1 VAIEHHH
8 YERAFEASLR
18 ARRIPYV
25 SVNEARKS
33 LLPPIGRFPDLARAC
48 REAGESGLPDAI
60 KNFDF
65 ILYGAGGN
73 TLVDIKGR
81 RLSSPSPSPNP
92 RARAIPSIFASAG
105 IGQRRAICGGP
116 GSRSAGR
123 PSAKVSA
130 GEPCEAGNFGTRAL
144 PVGALNSWVTSEDI
158 ASLGLWQRLFG
169 SGFTAE
175 FVFMYWCEAAPGDG
189 LFDDIVEHDGKWY
202 GLKRVAVDEYAGGCK
217 QRSARWKT
225 VDVPS
230 AAFARMGSQVR
241 VA

>member
-1 VAIEHHH
+1 MGGVGYYGGVAFEHYH

-18 ARRIPYV
+18 AGRIPYV

-33 LLPPIGRFPDLARAC
+33 LLPPIGRFPDLARVCA
-48 REAGESGLPDAI
+48 EAGESGLPDAI

-81 RLSSPSPSPNP
+81 RLPSP
-92 RARAIPSIFASAG
+92 RARVVPQIFTSAG
-105 IGQRRAICGGP
+105 IGQRRAGCGGS
-116 GSRSAGR
+116 GSGAAGMSAG
-123 PSAKVSA
+123 
-130 GEPCEAGNFGTRAL
+130 GPCEAGNFGSRAL
-144 PVGALNSWVTSEDI
+144 PVGALNSWVTAEDI
-158 ASLGLWQRLFG
+158 ASLRLWQRLFG
-169 SGFTAE
+169 PGFTAE
-175 FVFMYWCEAAPGDG
+175 FVFMYWCDAAPGDG

-202 GLKRVAVDEYAGGCK
+202 GLKRVAVDEYAGACK

-230 AAFARMGSQVR
+230 AAFARMGRRVR